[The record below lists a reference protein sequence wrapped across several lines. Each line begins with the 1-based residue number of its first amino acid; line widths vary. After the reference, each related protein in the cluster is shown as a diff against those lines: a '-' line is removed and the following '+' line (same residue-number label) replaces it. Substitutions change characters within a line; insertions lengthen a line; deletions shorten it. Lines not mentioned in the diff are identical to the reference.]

1 MNDKLEQTKSEYLDK
16 LKRVKLLEA
25 GVDYSDV
32 ETYTKYLQSDDEEG
46 IEQEAQAIVS
56 DIKQQNTRQ
65 DTYIDKRVWRLF

>member
-1 MNDKLEQTKSEYLDK
+1 LNDKLEQTKSEYLDK

-46 IEQEAQAIVS
+46 IEQEAQAIVA
-56 DIKQQNTRQ
+56 DIKQQSTVQ
-65 DTYIDKRVWRLF
+65 DNYIDERVWRVF